1 MQRWTQMLALV
12 AGATVIL
19 AAAVYAAAPE
29 DGQAAFAKREDTMHR
44 MGRALYL
51 GVGRVVKGTAE
62 LSPDTVTAADTVV
75 SLSHTLRP
83 LFPVGSDV
91 ADSKMKPEIFAAQDR
106 IPQLV
111 AGVEDAAQKLSAS
124 VKSGDKS
131 AIAAAY
137 AVTNN
142 ACNACHT
149 QFRKAE

>member
-1 MQRWTQMLALV
+1 MQRTIWGLAVV

-51 GVGRVVKGTAE
+51 GVGRVVKGTVE
-62 LSPDTVTAADTVV
+62 LSPDTLTAADTVV
-75 SLSHTLRP
+75 SLSHTLTP

-91 ADSKMKPEIFAAQDR
+91 ADSKMKPEIYAAQDHV
-106 IPQLV
+106 PQLV
-111 AGVEDAAQKLSAS
+111 AEVEDAAQKLSVA

-131 AIAAAY
+131 TIAAAY

-149 QFRKAE
+149 QFRKSE

>member
-1 MQRWTQMLALV
+1 MRRWMRILALV
-12 AGATVIL
+12 GGATAIL
-19 AAAVYAAAPE
+19 AVAVYAATE
-29 DGQAAFAKREDTMHR
+29 DGQAAFVKREDTMHR

-62 LSPDTVTAADTVV
+62 LSPDTVAAADTVV
-75 SLSHTLRP
+75 SLSHTLTP

-111 AGVEDAAQKLSAS
+111 AGVQDAAQKLAAA
-124 VKSGDKS
+124 VESGDKS

-149 QFRKAE
+149 QFRKEE

>member
-1 MQRWTQMLALV
+1 MPQWTRVLALV
-12 AGATVIL
+12 TGATVIL
-19 AAAVYAAAPE
+19 AAAVYAAPQ

-75 SLSHTLRP
+75 SLSHTLTP
-83 LFPVGSDV
+83 LFPLGSDV
-91 ADSKMKPEIFAAQDR
+91 ADSNMKPEIFAAQDR

-111 AGVEDAAQKLSAS
+111 AGVEDAAQKLSAA
-124 VKSGDKS
+124 VRSGDKS

-137 AVTNN
+137 AVANN

>member
-1 MQRWTQMLALV
+1 MAALV
-12 AGATVIL
+12 AVATVVL
-19 AAAVYAAAPE
+19 VAAVEAAAPE
-29 DGQAAFAKREDTMHR
+29 DGQAAFARRDDTMHR

-62 LSPDTVTAADTVV
+62 LSPDTLTAADTVV
-75 SLSHTLRP
+75 SLSHTLTP

-91 ADSKMKPEIFAAQDR
+91 ADSKMKPEIFAARDR

-111 AGVEDAAQKLSAS
+111 ADVEDAAQKLSEA

-137 AVTNN
+137 AMTNN
-142 ACNACHT
+142 ACNACHN